1 MPYFTF
7 NTYSFPIL
15 SKLLENLTF
24 CEPVVYTNVRK
35 SENIYSV
42 YFCFSGLAQQA
53 TGLCFSGL
61 AQQAT
66 GLQLKTSPT

>member
-1 MPYFTF
+1 
-7 NTYSFPIL
+7 
-15 SKLLENLTF
+15 
-24 CEPVVYTNVRK
+24 VRK

-66 GLQLKTSPT
+66 GLCFSGLAQQATGLQLKTSPT